1 MWFWT
6 VCRGVLESESLE
18 RWLVGWWG
26 EKFEIST
33 NYISGRH
40 RKYTSIYV
48 YNIYIYIYVYICTVV
63 LFCILFVSCI

>member
-1 MWFWT
+1 MPT
-6 VCRGVLESESLE
+6 VCRRKGYSGGVLGLE
-18 RWLVGWWG
+18 GRFL

-48 YNIYIYIYVYICTVV
+48 YNIYVPFF
-63 LFCILFVSCI
+63 LFFFFLYLVTTNTFLYY